1 MSRPA
6 QALAPNE
13 PTTSNR
19 TTRPVA
25 RRRHWRI
32 WWTLLVIVLV
42 LALGFF
48 IGGAWYFSGRIQSG
62 ALAVEPGSAMPAY
75 DDVRVVSV
83 STSEIQLR
91 VAKGDQPALS
101 KPELYGIAW
110 QGGVGQ
116 LGPAAAESG
125 GVVTRPFTLVSGT
138 PPASGQL
145 AAIDRAYWLAGP
157 QSLGIPIEQVVVNGP
172 LGELPAWYFPGRGT
186 TWVIAV
192 HGQNGPL
199 KDELRTVDVVHRLGF
214 PALAISYRNDLGTTA
229 DPSNQLRYGQSEW
242 PDLQAAVQ
250 WAQAKGAQHV
260 VLAGQ
265 SMGGAIVAAFLEQSS
280 LAPSVTRVIFDS
292 AMLDLRSV
300 VAWGAEQTSLPVVGL
315 PVPGALV
322 WTAEQIAGLRYG
334 LDWSKLDYL
343 DDVSWLTVPTL
354 TLHGT
359 DDLKVPD
366 SISARLAH
374 VAPGMVTYDPFP
386 GAGHVESWNI
396 DRARYTAAVEQFLAP
411 VAP

>member
-1 MSRPA
+1 MARSG
-6 QALAPNE
+6 QLTAPGE
-13 PTTSNR
+13 PLTAGGTTQS
-19 TTRPVA
+19 V
-25 RRRHWRI
+25 RRRGRRRTL
-32 WWTLLVIVLV
+32 WTLLIILLVLV
-42 LALGFF
+42 LAFF
-48 IGGAWYFSGRIQSG
+48 VGGGWYFSGRIQSG

-75 DDVRVVSV
+75 DDVRVVAV
-83 STSEIQLR
+83 STGEIQLR
-91 VAKGDQPALS
+91 VAGGDQPALD

-116 LGPAAAESG
+116 LGAAAAEAG
-125 GVVTRPFTLVSGT
+125 GVVTRPFTLVSGS
-138 PPASGQL
+138 PPAPGQR

-157 QSLGIPIEQVVVNGP
+157 QSLGIPMQQVVVNGP

-186 TWVIAV
+186 TWVIAA

-229 DPSNQLRYGQSEW
+229 DPSHQLQYGQSEW
-242 PDLQAAVQ
+242 ADLEAAVR
-250 WAQAKGAQHV
+250 WAQAHGAQRI

-265 SMGGAIVAAFLEQSS
+265 SMGGAIVAAFLEKSS

-292 AMLDLRSV
+292 PMLDLRAV
-300 VAWGAEQTSLPVVGL
+300 VAWGADQTSLPVVGL

-334 LDWSKLDYL
+334 LNWGQLDYL
-343 DDVSWLTVPTL
+343 DNVSWLTVPTL

-359 DDLKVPD
+359 DDLKVPY

-374 VAPGMVTYDPFP
+374 AAPGLVTYEQFP
-386 GAGHVESWNI
+386 DAGHVESWNI
-396 DRARYTAAVEQFLAP
+396 DRARYTAVVDKFLAP

>member
-1 MSRPA
+1 
-6 QALAPNE
+6 L
-13 PTTSNR
+13 
-19 TTRPVA
+19 
-25 RRRHWRI
+25 I
-32 WWTLLVIVLV
+32 ILLV
-42 LALGFF
+42 LALGFLV
-48 IGGAWYFSGRIQSG
+48 GGGWYFSGRIQSG

-83 STSEIQLR
+83 STGEIQLR
-91 VAKGDQPALS
+91 VADDDQPALS

-116 LGPAAAESG
+116 LGAAAAETG
-125 GVVTRPFTLVSGT
+125 GVVTRPFTLVSGS
-138 PPASGQL
+138 PPATGQL

-157 QSLGIPIEQVVVNGP
+157 QSLGIPMQQVVVNGP
-172 LGELPAWYFPGRGT
+172 LGELPAWYFPGQGT

-214 PALAISYRNDLGTTA
+214 PALAISYRNDLGTAA
-229 DPSNQLRYGQSEW
+229 DPSHQLQYGQSEW
-242 PDLQAAVQ
+242 PDLEAAVQ

-280 LAPSVTRVIFDS
+280 LASSVTRVIFDS
-292 AMLDLRSV
+292 PMLDLRAV
-300 VAWGAEQTSLPVVGL
+300 VAWGAEQSSLPVVGL

-322 WTAEQIAGLRYG
+322 WTAEQIAGLRNG
-334 LDWSKLDYL
+334 LNWGQLDYL
-343 DDVSWLTVPTL
+343 DDISWLTVPTL

-366 SISARLAH
+366 SISARLAQ
-374 VAPGMVTYDPFP
+374 VAPGLVTYEQFP

-396 DRARYTAAVEQFLAP
+396 DRAGYTTAVEQFLAP